1 MKIKFGTSGWR
12 AIIADEF
19 TFDNVKL
26 VTQAIADYVNAK
38 DAANTKAREVVVGY
52 DTRFMSDEYA
62 MLASRVLAA
71 NGIRALCCKRDVPTP
86 VVAYEIIR
94 RGAAGGINFTASHNP
109 PEYNGIKFSPAWGG
123 PALPETTA
131 AIEKRCEEL
140 MLDRSR
146 IKDILWEDGL
156 KIKLIE
162 QIDPRPAYL
171 KRIKELINIQAIKKA
186 KLKAGVDLLYGTA
199 RGYLDFM
206 LDECGVKQIII
217 HENRDVLFGGH
228 RPEPDEE
235 RLAELKKL
243 IKKGK
248 LNIGLSCDGDADR
261 FGIVDSNGTFIS
273 PNHVIALVL
282 YHLAENK
289 KWRGV
294 VARSVMTTHLIDA
307 LAKHYGIKV
316 EETPVGFKYIGDVM
330 VSNKDAFIV
339 GGEESGGLTIRG
351 HVPEKDG
358 ILACLLM
365 TELMAMQ
372 KSSFTEILK
381 KIEKMVGKYA
391 TTRVN
396 FALTPELM
404 NKFREQIKA
413 NPPAAIA
420 GIKVKETV
428 TKDGFKFILED
439 NSWVG
444 MRLSGTEPVV
454 RLYIEADSAAKLKK
468 LEEASKKIITG

>member
-19 TFDNVKL
+19 TYDNVKL
-26 VTQAIADYVNAK
+26 VTQAIADYVNLKQPADVK
-38 DAANTKAREVVVGY
+38 VREVIVGY
-52 DTRFMSDEYA
+52 DTRFMSEEYA
-62 MLASRVLAA
+62 KTASRVLAA
-71 NGIRALCCKRDVPTP
+71 NGIRALCSKRDVPTP

-94 RGAAGGINFTASHNP
+94 RGTAGGMNFTASHNP
-109 PEYNGIKFSPAWGG
+109 PEYNGIKFSPDWGG
-123 PALPETTA
+123 PALPETTT

-140 MLDRSR
+140 MSDRSAV
-146 IKDILWEDGL
+146 KEMSWEDGL
-156 KIKLIE
+156 KRELIE
-162 QIDPRPAYL
+162 VIDPRPAYL
-171 KRIKELINIQAIKKA
+171 KRIKELIDVKAIKKA
-186 KLKAGVDLLYGTA
+186 KLKAGVDLLYGTS
-199 RGYLDFM
+199 RGYLDEL
-206 LDECGVKQIII
+206 LDYCGVRQEIL
-217 HENRDVLFGGH
+217 HECRDVLFGGH

-243 IKKGK
+243 IKSKR

-261 FGIVDSNGTFIS
+261 FGIIDSNGAFIA
-273 PNHVIALVL
+273 PNQVIALVL

-307 LAKHYGIKV
+307 LAAHYGISV
-316 EETPVGFKYIGDVM
+316 SETPVGFKYIGDVM
-330 VSNKDAFIV
+330 VNNKNTFIV

-358 ILACLLM
+358 MLACMLM
-365 TELMAMQ
+365 AELMAYE
-372 KSSFTEILK
+372 KKTFTGILK
-381 KIEKMVGKYA
+381 KIEKMVGKYI
-391 TTRVN
+391 TKRVN
-396 FALTPELM
+396 FSLTPELM
-404 NKFREQIKA
+404 SRFREQIKS
-413 NPPAAIA
+413 NPPSEFA

-428 TKDGFKFILED
+428 LKDGFKFILED

-454 RLYIEADSAAKLKK
+454 RLYIEAGSAAKLKA
-468 LEEASKKIITG
+468 LEKASNKIITG